1 MHHKIEITLESQCF
15 FSVFG
20 GNFRKLVNLFFREGE
35 KKKGNFCDFR
45 EFSPFFEIKIN

>member
-1 MHHKIEITLESQCF
+1 MF

-35 KKKGNFCDFR
+35 KKKGIFCDFR
-45 EFSPFFEIKIN
+45 DFPHFLK